1 VPLGKYALVQ
11 YAGNQNTTT
20 LLAVEHDVLAV
31 LLAAQSETNVRIRST
46 GIGVHLQTG
55 MVFGIT
61 TESRSESQRN
71 GVRLQNGITFAFDR
85 IPYLGTASPILHS
98 RKVK

>member
-1 VPLGKYALVQ
+1 MQ

-61 TESRSESQRN
+61 AEWCLVSERN
-71 GVRLQNGITFAFDR
+71 HVRLRPDSLLGYSKPDITF
-85 IPYLGTASPILHS
+85 TQS
-98 RKVK
+98 KVRMKEQMPRGGF